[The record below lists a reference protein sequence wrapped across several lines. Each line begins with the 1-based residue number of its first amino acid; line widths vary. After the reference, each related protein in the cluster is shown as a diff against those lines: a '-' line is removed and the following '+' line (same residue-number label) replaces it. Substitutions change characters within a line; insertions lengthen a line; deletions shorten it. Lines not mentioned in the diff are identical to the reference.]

1 LNAETSTTEEPSRQ
15 SREAEARSSDPLR
28 VLFCIGV
35 GQNYSDAAPPIR
47 EAVLN
52 ALTDAFSDLKDRFG
66 VGVLG
71 TLDDDRLR
79 IMPSQGWPWT
89 AYILADV
96 PNLATV
102 TTLCNLIRQT
112 RVEDA
117 ALSKYVCMEARVGR
131 RLFFANE

>member
-1 LNAETSTTEEPSRQ
+1 MTEPSRIAI
-15 SREAEARSSDPLR
+15 ETEARATDPLR
-28 VLFCIGV
+28 VLFCLGV
-35 GQNYSDAAPPIR
+35 GQNYSDAPPATR
-47 EAVLN
+47 EAVLK
-52 ALTDAFSDLKDRFG
+52 ALTEAFADLEGRFG

-96 PNLATV
+96 PTLETV
-102 TTLCNLIRQT
+102 TRVCNLIRKT
-112 RVEDA
+112 PVKDA
-117 ALSKYVCMEARVGR
+117 TLSRYVCMEARVGR